1 MWDPDQITQ
10 RGHAQTSNPWKLRDN
25 KCMLFYAAK
34 WWSPIIEPGLL
45 LKYLNYY
52 NDHLIL
58 IILLC
63 SCSSWGYCQL
73 TSDPNSAI
81 LSWPYSNPITLHPV
95 TLLFFILYEI
105 LPSQTCDRGWAYWWQ
120 WGWKNMWIC
129 PLSSLENQTLS
140 SPSPSFLQP
149 LLLPFVSS
157 AWGKVTS
164 SAVTNL

>member
-1 MWDPDQITQ
+1 M
-10 RGHAQTSNPWKLRDN
+10 LRLPTHGN
-25 KCMLFYAAK
+25 CEIINACCFMLLNGDHL
-34 WWSPIIEPGLL
+34 SEPGLL